1 VVRARCR
8 PWRPRRCGC
17 VTSAKL
23 GQKWLSKRFGKT
35 EAHRKHARADKGT
48 EGAAEELIVDQGRHG
63 GSIGVDGGVLASVVE
78 ERINQ
83 RATEHQSHTKKLER
97 SLARAD
103 RHRRA
108 LATVNRAQRR
118 CGRPRGR
125 KAASSETRRSQAPR
139 TGRLVLQGAGE
150 AVTSFAETGRALQRR
165 HELDGVEW
173 RRWKK

>member
-1 VVRARCR
+1 MPV
-8 PWRPRRCGC
+8 
-17 VTSAKL
+17 KL
-23 GQKWLSKRFGKT
+23 GRKRLSKRFGKT
-35 EAHRKHARADKGT
+35 EAHPKHARAKKGT
-48 EGAAEELIVDQGRHG
+48 EGAAEELVVDQGRHD
-63 GSIGVDGGVLASVVE
+63 GSIGVDGSVLMSVVE

-125 KAASSETRRSQAPR
+125 KATSGVTRRNQAPR
-139 TGRLVLQGAGE
+139 TGRLGSQGAGGT
-150 AVTSFAETGRALQRR
+150 VTCFAETGRGL
-165 HELDGVEW
+165 W
-173 RRWKK
+173 RRCELIGAGRR